1 MSLNNSKPDHLKKI
15 SLEQIQLAT
24 NNFSDD
30 NVIGRGGFGLVYK
43 GQLCPSTKL
52 VAIKRLDEKLGG
64 QGQGEFL
71 MEINMLS
78 RYKHDNLVSLVGFCD
93 QSNEKILVYEYEAR
107 GSLDRHLAATTDLTW
122 VKRLHVCLGAAR
134 GLNYLNNGLGDG
146 HRVFHRD
153 IKSPNILLDEN
164 WNAKISD
171 FGLSKI
177 LVTNKEINSY
187 VKSYACGTI
196 GYIDPQ
202 YQTTNVL
209 TKESDVYAFGV
220 VLFEVLCGR
229 LGVIYKYKA
238 DDDRR
243 FLSQLARRHYKDGT
257 LEDIINQDLRKQI
270 KPKSLRAFSR
280 IAYQCL
286 KKDRKRRPTMEL
298 VIEELQNSLEFQISC
313 QRITRIGLWGSS
325 TCGNPWSFPLDDN
338 QKLRQ
343 IRIDHKNWIYSLAF
357 TTQDSNGLLHHSQH
371 YGGEHGDTGG
381 RISEV
386 NFDADEQIVGIVGT
400 VGITYGWPLT
410 TGWVKGLTVISSL
423 SFVTNKKTDGP
434 FGNEA
439 GGVRF
444 SVPWDAGSFA
454 GFYGRAGL
462 YMDGLGFYL
471 KSVTLLE

>member
-64 QGQGEFL
+64 QGQ
-71 MEINMLS
+71 
-78 RYKHDNLVSLVGFCD
+78 
-93 QSNEKILVYEYEAR
+93 
-107 GSLDRHLAATTDLTW
+107 
-122 VKRLHVCLGAAR
+122 
-134 GLNYLNNGLGDG
+134 
-146 HRVFHRD
+146 
-153 IKSPNILLDEN
+153 
-164 WNAKISD
+164 
-171 FGLSKI
+171 
-177 LVTNKEINSY
+177 
-187 VKSYACGTI
+187 
-196 GYIDPQ
+196 
-202 YQTTNVL
+202 
-209 TKESDVYAFGV
+209 
-220 VLFEVLCGR
+220 VLCGR